1 MNMKR
6 YITYCIIL
14 IATTLSAFA
23 MPVSTNR
30 ADSLYMCNEYHLA
43 IKTYEDAIT
52 KYGASSDMYYNLGNA
67 YYKADNLGK
76 AILNYERALKLD
88 AGHDDAKYN
97 LSFVKNKIVDKL
109 PDNRNF
115 ITRVFDSVIYSISS
129 NAWAYLSLVILVL
142 LLVSIA
148 SYIYFERVYIRKI
161 GFFGSIVLLVV
172 LFGTISCS
180 IVSAMHSCSNKDAIV
195 LDEAVM
201 LSTSPREPLSR
212 AEEAILLHEGA
223 KVEIIDS
230 IQMPND
236 SICRLWYE
244 VKVNNDRAW
253 IKSLAVEKI

>member
-1 MNMKR
+1 MKR
-6 YITYCIIL
+6 FITYCITL
-14 IATTLSAFA
+14 IVSTLSALA
-23 MPVSTNR
+23 MPVLADS

-43 IKTYEDAIT
+43 IKTYEDAIN
-52 KYGASSDMYYNLGNA
+52 KFGASSDMYYNLGNA

-76 AILNYERALKLD
+76 AILNYERALKFD

-97 LSFVKNKIVDKL
+97 LDFVNNKIVDNL

-115 ITRVFDSVIYSISS
+115 ITRVFDSIIYFVSS
-129 NAWAYLSLVILVL
+129 NSWAYLSIVILVL
-142 LLVSIA
+142 LLIA
-148 SYIYFERVYIRKI
+148 IACYIYFDKVYIRKM
-161 GFFGSIVLLVV
+161 GFFSSIVLF
-172 LFGTISCS
+172 LFLIGTITCS
-180 IVSAMHSCSNKDAIV
+180 IVSAIHSCSNRYAIV

-212 AEEAILLHEGA
+212 AEEAILLHEGS

-230 IQMPND
+230 IQIPND

-244 VKVNNDRAW
+244 VKINNDRAW